1 MLNGSS
7 VPLGHETVS
16 GTGHFCAG
24 HMISVC
30 LALTLRWAET
40 GPLLPWARVTL
51 LCPYFALGLDFGAY
65 ASARVSYPWS
75 FPCEPPPFLHW
86 ARALLV
92 HAAHLGREARALPC
106 KRGSEGVCCRQA
118 RRGRR
123 RFVPLLVLAL
133 AGLASSSDTDRRTAA
148 TIALEDGLSSL
159 LLLSVG
165 AAASAPPST

>member
-65 ASARVSYPWS
+65 ASARVSGPGS
-75 FPCEPPPFLHW
+75 FLESSPSLHW
-86 ARALLV
+86 AR
-92 HAAHLGREARALPC
+92 RALSLC
-106 KRGSEGVCCRQA
+106 
-118 RRGRR
+118 
-123 RFVPLLVLAL
+123 PLLF
-133 AGLASSSDTDRRTAA
+133 
-148 TIALEDGLSSL
+148 
-159 LLLSVG
+159 
-165 AAASAPPST
+165 